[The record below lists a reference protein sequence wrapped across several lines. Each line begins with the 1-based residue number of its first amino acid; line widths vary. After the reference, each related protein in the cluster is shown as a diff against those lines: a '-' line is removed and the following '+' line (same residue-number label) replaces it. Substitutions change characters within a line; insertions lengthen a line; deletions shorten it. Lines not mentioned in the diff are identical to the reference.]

1 MCCSELCSSVIQP
14 QLLMLYQHLLKKKML
29 LKGYFCEIFQ
39 KSVLCSMKRR
49 SRHLKSKGLAQGWA
63 LRVLYVMAEIAFVNP
78 MRIGQATILRLWLI
92 IITLRRIYAYIYF
105 ENSWLYLNQAH
116 AFPDFGFF
124 TFIRTWSIKAS
135 CLLELL
141 PHRNA
146 MTVAQIVLFHVEILP
161 PKSTG

>member
-1 MCCSELCSSVIQP
+1 MRFTCAQIWRSRGWARFCVHLQNLEPKWLPQLHLSVYILLLMCCSELCSSVIQP

-49 SRHLKSKGLAQGWA
+49 SRHPKSKGLAQGWA

-105 ENSWLYLNQAH
+105 ENS
-116 AFPDFGFF
+116 
-124 TFIRTWSIKAS
+124 
-135 CLLELL
+135 
-141 PHRNA
+141 
-146 MTVAQIVLFHVEILP
+146 
-161 PKSTG
+161 